1 MLNRR
6 ENALRVYRHEMPEYL
21 PRERDLYNMVFPLDR
36 YLSAGTTGLDA
47 WGVKWVRVP
56 GMGSVVDHTQAP
68 IMDDISLWREQVSF
82 PDLEVLEHSAVEPF
96 AAAQTAKWD
105 RENQVGFCTI
115 CSGHFERLHHL
126 MSFEDA
132 LCAFYDDPD
141 SLHEF
146 FDAMT
151 EFKLKCVRLTK
162 KYFDPDVLI
171 FHDDWGTNLNM
182 FFSPDL
188 WREFIKP
195 GLTEIVK
202 LTHELGMFFEMH
214 SCGHIMPVIGEL
226 VDEIGI
232 DAIQHLQ
239 YPQNDVESI
248 KRDYGNRLCIHGGF
262 DSNLISREDSTEEQ
276 IRTSTR
282 RSLEILA
289 PGGGLIPEIP
299 IVGPNA
305 ERNTA
310 FFENEI
316 DLYEAAVK

>member
-6 ENALRVYRHEMPEYL
+6 ENALRVYHHEIPEYL
-21 PRERDLYNMVFPLDR
+21 PREKDLHNMVFPLDR
-36 YLSAGTTGLDA
+36 YLGAETTGLDA

-56 GMGSVVDHTQAP
+56 GMGSVVDHVQVP
-68 IMDDISLWREQVSF
+68 VMDDISEWRDQVTF
-82 PDLEVLEHSAVEPF
+82 PDLAALEATAIAPF
-96 AAAQTAKWD
+96 AAAQVARWD
-105 RENQVGFCTI
+105 KENQVGCCTI

-151 EFKLKCVRLTK
+151 EFKLECVRLTK
-162 KYFDPDVLI
+162 KHFAPDVLI

-182 FFSPDL
+182 FFSPEL

-195 GLTEIVK
+195 GLKRIVDE
-202 LTHELGMFFEMH
+202 THALGMLFEMH
-214 SCGHIMPVIGEL
+214 SCGHIMPVMGDL
-226 VDEIGI
+226 VDDIGI

-239 YPQNDVESI
+239 YPQNDVQAV
-248 KRDYGNRLCIHGGF
+248 KANWGDRLCIHGGF
-262 DSNLISREDSTEEQ
+262 DSNLISREDTTEEQ
-276 IRTSTR
+276 IRETTR
-282 RSLEILA
+282 KSLEMLA

-299 IVGPNA
+299 IVGANA
-305 ERNTA
+305 VRNTA
-310 FFENEI
+310 VFESEI
-316 DLYEAAVK
+316 DAYEASL